1 MDDDLSSLRGSSTPP
16 DDDFLSS
23 FGASSDAPSSS
34 SSAAGSGS
42 LDLFDSPAPAPAAA
56 KSGAKA
62 KPAGKK
68 KKKATKK
75 RSGLFLGMG
84 PMERMVLSVFLFLD
98 VSVLGCLILV
108 ALGKINLI
116 Q

>member
-42 LDLFDSPAPAPAAA
+42 LDLFDSPAPAPAE
-56 KSGAKA
+56 KSKAKA
-62 KPAGKK
+62 KSSGRK
-68 KKKATKK
+68 KKKAAKR
-75 RSGLFLGMG
+75 RSGALLGMD
-84 PMERMVLSVFLFLD
+84 PMQRMVLSVFLFLD
-98 VSVLGCLILV
+98 VAVLGCLILI
-108 ALGKINLI
+108 ALGKINLG